1 MFTRVWTEALEAT
14 QLYLRLLLSN
24 VREELRWLL
33 IFMAIASE
41 ANANKLQ
48 KKGEKNCNSFKTFH
62 LFRLKPI

>member
-1 MFTRVWTEALEAT
+1 MHIRIESNEKRTEALEAT

-33 IFMAIASE
+33 TFMAIASE

-48 KKGEKNCNSFKTFH
+48 K
-62 LFRLKPI
+62 R